1 MGRSLARVDPT
12 DWTLH
17 SLEIGP
23 LNRPIDVRFHP
34 HTRAPYV
41 LDFGEF
47 EMLAEKGVA
56 ARAGSG
62 KIWKLPGGKL
72 PITRN

>member
-1 MGRSLARVDPT
+1 MGRSLARIDPA

-17 SLEIGP
+17 P
-23 LNRPIDVRFHP
+23 LNVGIFNRPIDIRFHP

-47 EMLAEKGVA
+47 EMIADKKVA

-62 KIWKLPGGKL
+62 KLWKLPEGDSS
-72 PITRN
+72 ITAN